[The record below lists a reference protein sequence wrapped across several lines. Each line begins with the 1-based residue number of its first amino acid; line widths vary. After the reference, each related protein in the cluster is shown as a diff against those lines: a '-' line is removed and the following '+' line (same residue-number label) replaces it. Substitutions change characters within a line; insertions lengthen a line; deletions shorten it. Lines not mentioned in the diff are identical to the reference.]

1 MTAVVVRCVCHRSQ
15 HLTPSAAADLD
26 ISACMAGAPAGAKGQ
41 LLTLF
46 NHEVS
51 MYRGRYAYEKRAMYQ
66 QLASRVARVL
76 QRAQPARGALLPR

>member
-1 MTAVVVRCVCHRSQ
+1 MTAVVRWVCHRSTCH

-51 MYRGRYAYEKRAMYQ
+51 MYRGRYAYEKRAMYR

-76 QRAQPARGALLPR
+76 QRAQPARAAPRE